1 MANAKF
7 DAASAVTTIAKNA
20 NYARSANE
28 SVQSLNVRTMSRA
41 VEEIRAAG
49 LSRIMRG
56 LDGLHGV
63 EFPTFNEYIGK
74 MGVDTSIG
82 KVSVPLFESYLR
94 GLFSA
99 YRKAYQA
106 NVSPLSKKESFF
118 LETQVFQDYVRDFQK
133 KIASQ

>member
-1 MANAKF
+1 M
-7 DAASAVTTIAKNA
+7 AKNA

-63 EFPTFNEYIGK
+63 EFPTFNEYVRK
-74 MGVDTSIG
+74 M
-82 KVSVPLFESYLR
+82 
-94 GLFSA
+94 
-99 YRKAYQA
+99 
-106 NVSPLSKKESFF
+106 
-118 LETQVFQDYVRDFQK
+118 
-133 KIASQ
+133 